1 MVNGRSMVGQRL
13 ERQRLSAN
21 GELEQKWIRTMM
33 MVMMMMV
40 VVVMMVVVMMR
51 VVMMML
57 VSYFAGYPN
66 TFSDDTVSPLAHRTA
81 CDCNGTAAHGL
92 SGATGPTHLE
102 RSRELKL
109 ERKKSTT

>member
-1 MVNGRSMVGQRL
+1 
-13 ERQRLSAN
+13 
-21 GELEQKWIRTMM
+21 
-33 MVMMMMV
+33 
-40 VVVMMVVVMMR
+40 
-51 VVMMML
+51 MML

-109 ERKKSTT
+109 ERKKKHYITTLIADQMGQEGRGFSHLDDSTLRTPPSRGKHH